1 MSRLLQ
7 ASRWLVLAVAIVVL
21 NLPVIV
27 TLETSFKGDAEI
39 ADNPSLLVEAP
50 TWHNYVHIFAIA
62 DRFDI
67 LHYLSNSLI
76 VAATGT
82 ALAIGFAL
90 PAAYAMARFRTG
102 LSWLFPGVVNLRAI
116 PLIIFSIPIYLMY
129 QQAGLLDTRF
139 GLSLIL
145 CLVNLPLVLV
155 LLVNA
160 VRDLPAELDE
170 AARIDGAGAWT
181 ILLRIVLPLLRPVI
195 ASCCVLGFIYA
206 WNEFLFGL
214 MLTTRAAV
222 PVTVGASFFFSASG
236 GGVQW
241 GIAAAVMMLSTLPPM
256 LVGLVAYRHLGRS
269 LTAGAVKG

>member
-90 PAAYAMARFRTG
+90 PAAYAMARFR
-102 LSWLFPGVVNLRAI
+102 
-116 PLIIFSIPIYLMY
+116 
-129 QQAGLLDTRF
+129 
-139 GLSLIL
+139 
-145 CLVNLPLVLV
+145 
-155 LLVNA
+155 
-160 VRDLPAELDE
+160 
-170 AARIDGAGAWT
+170 
-181 ILLRIVLPLLRPVI
+181 
-195 ASCCVLGFIYA
+195 
-206 WNEFLFGL
+206 
-214 MLTTRAAV
+214 
-222 PVTVGASFFFSASG
+222 
-236 GGVQW
+236 
-241 GIAAAVMMLSTLPPM
+241 
-256 LVGLVAYRHLGRS
+256 
-269 LTAGAVKG
+269 